1 MDALYCVLNAAEG
14 QLDILLA
21 SEEHMLT
28 AQSWHAPTRG
38 AEILTPALQ
47 STLRIQKLT
56 PAHITH
62 FACVHGPGSFTGLRL
77 TMGTVAA
84 IRRITKAVNASIDYM
99 QALALTACDAL
110 GANAQPNT
118 QQGAQQQAQDITY
131 TICVLTHA
139 RRQLVHAQWYTCT
152 PENLPKAHGPAEL
165 ISPQAL
171 LTQWQAYANQDQ
183 RLYVL
188 GSGLERN
195 AATFADAPPCVQ
207 VLRFAHPS
215 PKALMTL
222 AKEAEYHSQDLE
234 PLYIRPCD
242 AVENLDHIAQKQ
254 GMDAGKAH
262 EKLAQLLTKPTT
274 SDI

>member
-1 MDALYCVLNAAEG
+1 MSALYCVLNAAEG
-14 QLDILLA
+14 QLDVLLA
-21 SEEHMLT
+21 HEEHMLV

-47 STLRIQKLT
+47 SLLRIQKLS

-84 IRRITKAVNASIDYM
+84 IRRITNAVNASVDYM
-99 QALALTACDAL
+99 QALALTGYEAVSL
-110 GANAQPNT
+110 SPN
-118 QQGAQQQAQDITY
+118 QEDTY
-131 TICVLTHA
+131 TFCVLTHA

-152 PENLPKAHGPAEL
+152 ANHLPASHAPAVLLSPQEVLKQWQDHTAQGQSVHVLGSGFERNTSSFENVPQGVHMLPLLHP
-165 ISPQAL
+165 SPQAL
-171 LTQWQAYANQDQ
+171 LT
-183 RLYVL
+183 
-188 GSGLERN
+188 
-195 AATFADAPPCVQ
+195 
-207 VLRFAHPS
+207 
-215 PKALMTL
+215 L
-222 AKEAEYHSQDLE
+222 AKQATYHHHDLE

-254 GMDAGKAH
+254 GMDGAKAH
-262 EKLAQLLTKPTT
+262 EKLATLLAKPTT

>member
-1 MDALYCVLNAAEG
+1 MNALYCVLNAAEG

-21 SEEHMLT
+21 NEEHMLT

-99 QALALTACDAL
+99 QALALTAYDAL
-110 GANAQPNT
+110 NANAQ
-118 QQGAQQQAQDITY
+118 QDKHHCAHTV
-131 TICVLTHA
+131 CVLTHA

-152 PENLPKAHGPAEL
+152 AENLPKAHGPAEL

-171 LTQWQAYANQDQ
+171 LTQWQAHAKGQP
-183 RLYVL
+183 LYVL

-195 AATFADAPPCVQ
+195 AATFADAPQCVQ
-207 VLRFAHPS
+207 TLPFMHPS
-215 PKALMTL
+215 PKALLTL
-222 AKEAEYHSQDLE
+222 ARHAEYHNQDLE

-254 GMDAGKAH
+254 GMDAAKAH
-262 EKLAQLLTKPTT
+262 ERLAQLLIKPAT